1 MSLEMN
7 STVVVDMDGTLSD
20 HNHRVHLA
28 QANQW
33 EEYHLGIPEDP
44 PNDDVRA
51 LVNLL
56 SLDYYILIVTGRMEY
71 CREMTTRWLIKYG
84 IWADEILMRPN
95 QDYSKAK
102 DLKIRLLE
110 EYFDSKEK
118 VIEEV
123 LVVLEDT
130 DNVVG
135 SLRAYGLNVW
145 QVREG
150 VY

>member
-1 MSLEMN
+1 MSLGMN
-7 STVVVDMDGTLSD
+7 STIIVDMDGTLSD

-33 EEYHLGIPEDP
+33 DEYHQGIPDDP
-44 PNDDVRA
+44 PNLDVKA
-51 LVNLL
+51 LVNML
-56 SLDYYILIVTGRMEY
+56 SREYYILIVTGRMEY

-84 IWADEILMRPN
+84 IKADEILMRPN

-110 EYFDSKEK
+110 EYFGSKEK
-118 VIEEV
+118 VLGEV
-123 LVVLEDT
+123 VAVLEDT
-130 DNVVG
+130 DNVV
-135 SLRAYGLNVW
+135 SNLRAYGLNVW